1 VLTTAGHNA
10 LREGVPTI
18 TSHSKML
25 WHECEI
31 APELTGQGL
40 ALRKCE
46 AYDRPYDQHHG
57 PC

>member
-1 VLTTAGHNA
+1 MVHSLKRARFTEEQIIGVLKEHD
-10 LREGVPTI
+10 
-18 TSHSKML
+18 
-25 WHECEI
+25 EI

-57 PC
+57 SC